1 MAWNDK
7 IGLPESRRKSNL
19 CGACVSVWCCG
30 MCCDL
35 GCCVP
40 LTCQFAVELL
50 QEAGLSGV
58 AGEKSK
64 ADWVG
69 TRLMVDLC
77 LCGGWVG
84 GLCEELHERVVG
96 IPVQSLHAPSKNLD
110 GSSTSASQ
118 KKETCKFQQQFRKHF
133 SPFAR
138 YHGHDCSSVK
148 HWITQRYKSTHFAQ
162 LTESRPHGW
171 PPCLLLIFNA
181 HPFKIQLLASC
192 YQCR

>member
-77 LCGGWVG
+77 LCGGG
-84 GLCEELHERVVG
+84 GGMWRAAWKGCGYSCAKLACTFQKPWWLEHISLTKERNMQV
-96 IPVQSLHAPSKNLD
+96 
-110 GSSTSASQ
+110 STAVS
-118 KKETCKFQQQFRKHF
+118 ETFL
-133 SPFAR
+133 PFCTLPWSWLLVSETMN
-138 YHGHDCSSVK
+138 H
-148 HWITQRYKSTHFAQ
+148 
-162 LTESRPHGW
+162 TEV
-171 PPCLLLIFNA
+171 
-181 HPFKIQLLASC
+181 
-192 YQCR
+192 